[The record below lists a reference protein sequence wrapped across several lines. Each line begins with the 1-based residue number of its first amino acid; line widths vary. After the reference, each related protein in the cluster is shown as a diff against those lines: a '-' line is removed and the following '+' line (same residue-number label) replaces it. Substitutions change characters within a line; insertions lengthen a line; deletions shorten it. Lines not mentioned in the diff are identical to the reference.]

1 MVENRRLWTLVLPV
15 LMTVLPRTLTAQATS
30 QELAWAHADSVAL
43 VGEGKVG
50 LRTYAWRDFMP
61 RPGGETSG
69 SGLMVNLQIRAL
81 DDRSLPRG
89 LAVDSAWI
97 RCAEGHWS
105 TAPSHEPRPELANG
119 LDLMLRGG
127 PVWKTNQTI
136 DVLVRLRLP
145 NGEARYLEA
154 RNQPIG
160 RTE

>member
-1 MVENRRLWTLVLPV
+1 MLVLPV
-15 LMTVLPRTLTAQATS
+15 LMAVVPQTLTAQAPS
-30 QELAWAHADSVAL
+30 HALPWAQADSVAV

-61 RPGGETSG
+61 RPGGDRNG

-81 DDRSLPRG
+81 DSLSLPRG
-89 LAVDSAWI
+89 LGVDSAWV

-105 TAPSHEPRPELANG
+105 TAPSREPRPQFANG

-127 PVWKTNQTI
+127 PSWETNQTI